1 LGQNYNR
8 EQSEAAVKDFQPWN
22 DVIADFHQHLQ
33 NNELDAGKL
42 DIKLG
47 AMLEIDAE
55 KETFVGDTATAE
67 ALALLKREYRAG
79 FEVPETV

>member
-1 LGQNYNR
+1 M
-8 EQSEAAVKDFQPWN
+8 KDFQTWN

-33 NNELDAGKL
+33 NNELVAEKQ

-79 FEVPETV
+79 FEVPEVV